1 MANIREVAA
10 LAGVSISSVSNVL
23 NGRVDQMRSETRA
36 RIEQAIGELNY
47 QPNRIIA
54 QPKKRQPRMF
64 GLLVPSI
71 VNPSFAALA
80 HEVELAARKQHYR
93 MLLGSAGRREEE
105 EAEFI
110 EDLFSQGVRGLIVAA
125 SDLRKTHFARA
136 AEQGMVI
143 INYDNR
149 QAWNFSDL
157 PGLYDSISM
166 DNAEAG
172 RIAAAHL
179 LERGCR
185 NIVFATEA
193 SLTPGRSL
201 KIDGFQTV
209 LRQHQMESRGQVVEE
224 KAAGG
229 YGDSEMS
236 ELGYALAA
244 RILRISPRPDGIVA
258 VNDALGIGLIAG
270 LRDAGAAVPE
280 EISVIGIDNV
290 PLSRMTRPAMSSVM
304 APLGDIASLMVERLL
319 QRIAD
324 PRTPPEEFLFTPSL
338 EARQSVREAGP

>member
-23 NGRVDQMRSETRA
+23 NGRVDQMRDETRA
-36 RIEQAIGELNY
+36 RIEQAIDELNY
-47 QPNRIIA
+47 QPNRVIP
-54 QPKKRQPRMF
+54 QPKRRQVRMF

-71 VNPSFAALA
+71 VNPGFSALA
-80 HEVELAARKQHYR
+80 HEVELAARKHHYR
-93 MLLGSAGRREEE
+93 MLLGNACRREEE
-105 EAEFI
+105 EADFI
-110 EDLFSQGVRGLIVAA
+110 EDLFSHGVRGLIVAA
-125 SDLRKTHFARA
+125 SDMRKPHFARA

-143 INYDNR
+143 VNYDNR
-149 QAWNFSDL
+149 QVWNLNDQ
-157 PGLYDSISM
+157 PGLYDNISM

-179 LERGCR
+179 LERGCK

-201 KIDGFQTV
+201 KIDGFQSV
-209 LRQHQMESRGQVVEE
+209 LRKHQMESQGHVVAE

-229 YGDSEMS
+229 YGDSEMT
-236 ELGYALAA
+236 EIGHALAA
-244 RILRISPRPDGIVA
+244 RILQMSPRPDGIVA

-290 PLSRMTRPAMSSVM
+290 PLSRITRPAMSSVM

-324 PRTPPEEFLFTPSL
+324 PRTPPEAFLFAPSL